1 MAFFRGTGNT
11 SQKNDSDFIVKA
23 GAKHWRYS
31 LRKEGATEIRVVPAV
46 DENGRIEQLID
57 VNRGGDQYTQLT
69 NAIAFFDVVT
79 FLGPNMV
86 SMVCPVVEGEN
97 TGPVQTFINTI
108 QNAVKNDP
116 KGCDDNWLSWCGMG
130 PNRKDVMSRPS
141 NVMMVQGYL
150 YKQKGEV
157 QMDKEGRPSPRYPVV
172 LQISRSATNELC
184 DKLSKPLDPNA
195 PWSSVNNQL
204 GDFVDPQNGRILVFT
219 PYQHNHN
226 NNIQTWYHADLG
238 QQAIPLNMDDI
249 MSVWRPWDEVI
260 DWNPSLPEV
269 GARLAKAFN
278 ASSVVK
284 VFENHPTYVQCITD
298 SIRSIAEREQAAA
311 ANRVQTGYTGYAQPY
326 TAYPPQ
332 PQYQQPPLQQAQPTV
347 QQSAPPP
354 YPPQP
359 QYAPPQTSPAA
370 PPPYP
375 AGAPM
380 NDGEED
386 DVAAL
391 PFDQQ
396 RQQNVTFTPRRPR
409 R

>member
-1 MAFFRGTGNT
+1 MAFFRGSGNT
-11 SQKNDSDFIVKA
+11 NQKNDSDFIVKP
-23 GAKHWRYS
+23 GARHWRYS

-46 DENGRIEQLID
+46 DENGNIEALID
-57 VNRGGDQYTQLT
+57 PNRGDDQYQQMT

-86 SMVCPVVEGEN
+86 SMVCPTVEGEN
-97 TGPVQTFINTI
+97 VGPVQTFINTI
-108 QNAVKNDP
+108 QSAVKNDP
-116 KGCDDNWLSWCGMG
+116 KGCDDSWLSWCGMG

-150 YKQKGEV
+150 YRQKGEV

-184 DKLSKPLDPNA
+184 EKLSTPLDPNA
-195 PWSSVNNQL
+195 PWGSQNNKL
-204 GDFVDPQNGRILVFT
+204 GDFVDPQTGRPLVFT

-238 QQAIPLNMDDI
+238 AQPIPLTMDDI
-249 MSVWRPWDEVI
+249 MAVWKPWDEVV

-269 GARLAKAFN
+269 GARLVKAFN
-278 ASSVVK
+278 ASSVIK

-311 ANRVQTGYTGYAQPY
+311 VNRVQTGYTGYAQPY

-332 PQYQQPPLQQAQPTV
+332 PQPYQPPLQQAQPTV
-347 QQSAPPP
+347 QQAAQP

-359 QYAPPQTSPAA
+359 QPYQAPQPAA
-370 PPPYP
+370 PPPYNPP
-375 AGAPM
+375 ASLS
-380 NDGEED
+380 GEGD
-386 DVAAL
+386 DVEPDL
-391 PFDQQ
+391 PFDQNQ
-396 RQQNVTFTPRRPR
+396 PRPQNVTFTPRRVR